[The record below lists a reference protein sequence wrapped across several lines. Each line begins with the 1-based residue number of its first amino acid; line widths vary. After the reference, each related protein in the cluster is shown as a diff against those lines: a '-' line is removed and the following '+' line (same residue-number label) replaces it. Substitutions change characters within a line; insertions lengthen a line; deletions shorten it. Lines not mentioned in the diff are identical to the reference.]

1 MEGTQDYHDRDQR
14 QLDHEQS
21 ADERI
26 PLNLKVEEVKETG
39 EQQYHD
45 GDPAHRPGRGSNR
58 PEQFPTRVLGEL
70 SERGSQ
76 DQADKNHSADPGD
89 RRENVKPDHD
99 APGQKF
105 SDGLSSDAGH
115 RDLINR
121 LGIFR
126 KMIPGRFPVGRFEN
140 ETGKLGVAPAKPHRA
155 LQIHP
160 VLISQA
166 KLKPAAGRQSQAVA
180 RGTKPLAH
188 RTDDPDPSRRA
199 RNLEILGRG
208 SALEREGD
216 QGISPFD
223 DPANFCGRNEP
234 IAVFDSDGP
243 QRHHLQEAMGYSLG
257 YRELDQIRQLV
268 VIDPAQNH
276 GVEFHRRQTD
286 LKGPVDSGQYLR

>member
-140 ETGKLGVAPAKPHRA
+140 ETGKLGVATAKPHRA

-188 RTDDPDPSRRA
+188 RTDDPDPGRRA
-199 RNLEILGRG
+199 GDLEIPGRG
-208 SALEREGD
+208 AVLKRQGD
-216 QGISPFD
+216 QRIASLD
-223 DPANFCGRNEP
+223 DPANFRGRNEP
-234 IAVFDSDGP
+234 IPVFDPDRP
-243 QRHHLQEAMGYSLG
+243 QRHHLQEAGRRPPG
-257 YRELDQIRQLV
+257 DREFDQIGKLV
-268 VIDPAQNH
+268 VVDPAKNH
-276 GVEFHRRQTD
+276 GVESHRRQPG
-286 LKGPVDSGQYLR
+286 LKGPVDPGQDLR